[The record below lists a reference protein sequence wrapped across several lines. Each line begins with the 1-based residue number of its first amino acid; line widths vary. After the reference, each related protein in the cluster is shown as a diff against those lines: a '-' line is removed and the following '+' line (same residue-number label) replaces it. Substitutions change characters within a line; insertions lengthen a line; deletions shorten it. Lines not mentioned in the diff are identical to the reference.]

1 MLDLYGRDVL
11 SLRKYSSDEIYRL
24 IANAVEMKRKSSTG
38 IDSGSTGL
46 GGTIGRKP
54 LEGKSIAML
63 FDKPSSRTRISFET
77 AAAQLGIHPIFL
89 KSDEV
94 QVGKREPI
102 KDVGRV
108 LSGYVDAI
116 VVRTFGH
123 DLVEELAEYA
133 SVPVINALTDD
144 HHPMQA
150 LADMMTIFERK
161 ERLSGIKLAYVG
173 DGNNVANSLMIAGSK
188 LGLDI
193 AIACPTGYEPS
204 QDIVEFARSIAK
216 NGEKGVII
224 TNDPVEAVSDSDAIY
239 TDVWTSMGQEAETQK
254 RLKEFAGYQ
263 VNAELM
269 SNAKPSALFMHCLP
283 AHRGEEVTDEVM
295 ESKQSVVFEQSENRM
310 HTAKAV
316 LAALIK

>member
-1 MLDLYGRDVL
+1 
-11 SLRKYSSDEIYRL
+11 
-24 IANAVEMKRKSSTG
+24 
-38 IDSGSTGL
+38 
-46 GGTIGRKP
+46 
-54 LEGKSIAML
+54 
-63 FDKPSSRTRISFET
+63 
-77 AAAQLGIHPIFL
+77 
-89 KSDEV
+89 
-94 QVGKREPI
+94 
-102 KDVGRV
+102 V

-133 SVPVINALTDD
+133 GVPVINALTDD

-193 AIACPTGYEPS
+193 AIACPPGYEPS
-204 QDIVEFARSIAK
+204 QDIVDFARKTAK
-216 NGEKGVII
+216 NGEKGVVV
-224 TNDPVEAVSDSDAIY
+224 TYDPIEAVREADAIY

-254 RLKEFAGYQ
+254 RLKDFANYQ

-310 HTAKAV
+310 HTAKSA